1 MVDCKLRKQE
11 FQEIQEGRQLRMKK
25 VGMPNHRVCWSWY
38 CSGTFSSY
46 DTTRDVGRSSN
57 AGALG
62 RQVAEGYRTRSSS
75 SLIGGAEG
83 KSIDWCNGG
92 IAELSSKGG
101 ADGSGSGSVFSRL
114 SYAKVYSNRSA
125 AASLSLEGGGGNSDT
140 EGGLSN
146 CVEVGEEFPNSKS
159 SGAETCVSD
168 ILATVSV
175 SFGGALAKSASRASR
190 VLSSVAT

>member
-1 MVDCKLRKQE
+1 
-11 FQEIQEGRQLRMKK
+11 
-25 VGMPNHRVCWSWY
+25 MPNHRLCWSWY
-38 CSGTFSSY
+38 CSLIFSSY
-46 DTTRDVGRSSN
+46 DTTQDEERSSN
-57 AGALG
+57 DGALG
-62 RQVAEGYRTRSSS
+62 RQGAEGHRTRSSS
-75 SLIGGAEG
+75 SSIIGGAEG

-92 IAELSSKGG
+92 VAELSSKGG

-146 CVEVGEEFPNSKS
+146 CVAVGEGIPNSKS
-159 SGAETCVSD
+159 SGAETSVSD
-168 ILATVSV
+168 ILATESV
-175 SFGGALAKSASRASR
+175 SFGGALAKSASLASR